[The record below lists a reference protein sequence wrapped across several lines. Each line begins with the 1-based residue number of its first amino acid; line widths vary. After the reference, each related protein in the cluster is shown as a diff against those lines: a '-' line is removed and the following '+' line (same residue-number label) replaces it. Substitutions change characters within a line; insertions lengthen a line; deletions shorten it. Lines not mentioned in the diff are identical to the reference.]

1 MPRLALMSTPPD
13 AHHAGRRRGLDALL
27 ALGRPLLLI
36 SFALYQLEVR
46 RNLYPRDRQPDGFD
60 GVDPVRLLFVG
71 DIAVSGHG
79 VLSHGLTLVTR
90 TAERVAVETG
100 RGATWTVVSET
111 DLTLAKLLARPE
123 IGASGAEVAF
133 VALGIPDV
141 LLATRPEHWARDLE
155 TLVRRIQRESGL
167 RACRVVVSGIPPL
180 TDFRPIRPAVRRVI
194 ASQVDRLNAASA
206 EVVEALPGAVYAG
219 FPTWRIGDMY
229 IEQAFSWRTMH
240 DAWAETL
247 AAALRP

>member
-1 MPRLALMSTPPD
+1 M
-13 AHHAGRRRGLDALL
+13 
-27 ALGRPLLLI
+27 
-36 SFALYQLEVR
+36 SFALYQREVR
-46 RNLYPRDRQPDGFD
+46 RNLYPRDAQPAGFD

-90 TAERVAVETG
+90 TAERIAVESS
-100 RGATWTVVSET
+100 RGATWSIVSET
-111 DLTLAKLLARPE
+111 DLTLAGVLARPE
-123 IGASGAEVAF
+123 LGAEGVEIAF

-141 LLATRPEHWARDLE
+141 LLATRPERWGRDLE
-155 TLVRRIQRESGL
+155 TLVRRIQSESGL

-194 ASQVDRLNAASA
+194 SRQVDRLNAASA
-206 EVVEALPGAVYAG
+206 EAVEALPGAVYVD

-229 IEQAFSWRTMH
+229 IKRSFSWRSMH

-247 AAALRP
+247 AAAVR